1 MEEKIVI
8 VLLSEIEKK
17 ILEELQTHLGE
28 VFNLKIKFLPMK
40 LDLSFAFDGRRK
52 QYLASLILERLRDFK
67 REKTEKWI
75 AICDIDLFAEGLNFV
90 FGEADLEE
98 GISIISLLRLRQSFY
113 GLSNDKNL
121 FLERI
126 KKEATHE
133 FGHLF
138 YLGHCQNP
146 NCVMYFS
153 NSILDTDRKSKFFC
167 EKCQK
172 ILQSYL
178 EKK

>member
-1 MEEKIVI
+1 
-8 VLLSEIEKK
+8 
-17 ILEELQTHLGE
+17 
-28 VFNLKIKFLPMK
+28 
-40 LDLSFAFDGRRK
+40 
-52 QYLASLILERLRDFK
+52 
-67 REKTEKWI
+67 
-75 AICDIDLFAEGLNFV
+75 
-90 FGEADLEE
+90 
-98 GISIISLLRLRQSFY
+98 LRQSFY

-133 FGHLF
+133 LGHLF
-138 YLGHCQNP
+138 YLGHCRNP

-153 NSILDTDRKSKFFC
+153 NSILDTDKKSKFFC